1 MAPWSRNKEQAAPTK
16 SDEEENPFVV
26 FRRFADEQINALMQ
40 GFNAI
45 PGIHASP
52 SENEQLKRWE
62 QDMREVR
69 EKMDEEFPE
78 LWDKLISSEQRRPGI
93 GGPATEE
100 ARQAARALLL
110 QARNANVGMD
120 PDRILS
126 LYQDHG
132 ETMVPVKSMP
142 MSGLP
147 IRTGTS
153 SNTWLGIEWF
163 RHSPYSPIQ
172 LEQHEQGHEHGS
184 KWRAA
189 FEDLLSAHLG
199 KEQVARDAWTGKV
212 ENQRLYSAWAQS
224 GLDWMLGLQCRGIL
238 PPQLPSLYNITPN
251 EKKKL
256 DRVYGKV
263 IAGTRLWTPYGKL
276 VANDF
281 ESLARVI
288 ASPSMEDMVSQAK
301 SHPQPELS
309 MYEPLLGG
317 QQSATGQT
325 LIATLTT
332 TERTIL
338 EDGTIRTKRVLKKRF
353 ADGHEEKSEA
363 VEMGR
368 VEDGDP
374 KDPGEDDD
382 PKDPGEAARSGKKGR
397 HSWFW
402 S

>member
-1 MAPWSRNKEQAAPTK
+1 MAPWSRAKEQSAPQK
-16 SDEEENPFVV
+16 SSEEENPFIV

-52 SENEQLKRWE
+52 SGNDQLKKWE
-62 QDMREVR
+62 DDMQDVR
-69 EKMDEEFPE
+69 KKMDDEFPD
-78 LWDKLISSEQRRPGI
+78 LWDRLIASEQRRPGI

-110 QARNANVGMD
+110 QARNANVGVD
-120 PDRILS
+120 PDRILA

-132 ETMVPVKSMP
+132 ESMVPVKSMP

-153 SNTWLGIEWF
+153 TNTWLGIEWF

-172 LEQHEQGHEHGS
+172 LEQHEQAHEHGS

-189 FEDLLSAHLG
+189 FEDLLCAHLD
-199 KEQVARDAWTGKV
+199 KEQIAKDAWTGKV
-212 ENQRLYSAWAQS
+212 ENQRLYSSWAQS
-224 GLDWMLGLQCRGIL
+224 GLDWMLGLQCRGVL

-281 ESLARVI
+281 DALARVI
-288 ASPSMEDMVSQAK
+288 ASPNMEDMVSKTKTYPQ
-301 SHPQPELS
+301 QPELS

-317 QQSATGQT
+317 RQSAVGQT

-332 TERTIL
+332 VERTIL

-353 ADGHEEKSEA
+353 ADGTEENSEA
-363 VEMGR
+363 IETGR
-368 VEDGDP
+368 I
-374 KDPGEDDD
+374 DDRTD
-382 PKDPGEAARSGKKGR
+382 SKEEGQETSSDRKEKGNN
-397 HSWFW
+397 WFW